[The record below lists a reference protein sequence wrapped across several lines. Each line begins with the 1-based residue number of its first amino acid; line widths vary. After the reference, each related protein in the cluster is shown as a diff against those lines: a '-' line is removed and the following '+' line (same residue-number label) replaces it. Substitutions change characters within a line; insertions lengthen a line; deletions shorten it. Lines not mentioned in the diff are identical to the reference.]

1 MIPEDVCTNIYM
13 YIKEISEYILYRYQ
27 KMHVHKNKEIG
38 EYCMTPKDACTNK
51 ILRKSVNTDCIDTMQ
66 EITVYTMSLHY
77 RIHAPKFFIVLY
89 QILSWEGAAGGAA
102 TLLGQLYHSEVME
115 SIEV

>member
-1 MIPEDVCTNIYM
+1 MIPEDVCTYICM
-13 YIKEISEYILYRYQ
+13 YIKEISEYFIDTKR
-27 KMHVHKNKEIG
+27 
-38 EYCMTPKDACTNK
+38 CMYIK
-51 ILRKSVNTDCIDTMQ
+51 IRKSVNTDCIDTMQ
-66 EITVYTMSLHY
+66 EINVYTMSLHC